1 MKTPE
6 LEVAEE
12 AARAGGAV
20 ALHYFRAGIA
30 MRSKDVA
37 NLVSDADIEAERA
50 IVAVIRKAFPGHEVL
65 GEETH
70 VGDTTAR
77 DLWIVDPID
86 GTNNFAHRIPH
97 FAVSVAYW
105 RDGRPECGV
114 IYNPARED
122 WFTVVRGQGA
132 YQSIEGQREG
142 ERARVGAQARL
153 DEVLVGVGFYY
164 DRGLMMEAT
173 LDAIRALKRKNI
185 HGIRR
190 CGTASLDLCMVGMG
204 MYGAYFEYE
213 LSPWDFAAGA
223 LFVEEAGGRV
233 TTARGAPLP
242 LARTSVLASNGLLHE
257 PMLEIVR
264 THHPGGPEPGP

>member
-12 AARAGGAV
+12 AARAGGAI
-20 ALHYFRAGIA
+20 AARYFRDGIA
-30 MRSKDVA
+30 MRSKDIA
-37 NLVSDADIEAERA
+37 NLVSDADIEAEQA
-50 IVAVIRKAFPGHEVL
+50 IVELIRRSYPGHEML

-70 VGDTTAR
+70 HGDVGAR

-114 IYNPARED
+114 IYNPIRED
-122 WFTVVRGQGA
+122 WYWAIRGQGA
-132 YQSIEGQREG
+132 YHGV
-142 ERARVGAQARL
+142 ERARVGDQTRL
-153 DEVLVGVGFYY
+153 DEVLVGAGFYY
-164 DRGLMMEAT
+164 DRGAMMEAT
-173 LDAIRALKRKNI
+173 LASIGALKRRHI

-190 CGTASLDLCMVGMG
+190 CGTASLDLCMVGLG

-233 TTARGAPLP
+233 TTARGGPLP
-242 LARTSVLASNGLLHE
+242 LARTSLLASNSLLHE
-257 PMLEIVR
+257 SVLEIVR
-264 THHPGGPEPGP
+264 AHHPGGAEGGP